1 MDGGLP
7 IVPGLLL
14 FGLLLALN
22 ALFVAAEFAYVSVR
36 PTQVRRLANEGNRN
50 ARTILKALNQL
61 DFYVAAAQLGIT
73 MATIAIGF
81 LGEPV
86 IAAIIEP
93 PVERLVGEFAP
104 AISHT
109 VAIAIAFAFVTV
121 IHIVIGEFM
130 PKTLALQSPDKTSL
144 FLALPM
150 ELFVRVFRP
159 LIWMLNATGN
169 GILRLAGMNV
179 NPVSDEPLRRDDI
192 AMVLEGSASAGLISR
207 REFDLTRN
215 TLRLSTLSAE
225 TLMVPRSEI
234 VAIPTSATTLDVR
247 RIFAQHRYT
256 RYPVFEDSLDNITG
270 IVDVK
275 NAVFDLARDFDWHVH
290 IDPPVQLPVSLSVDR
305 SFAAAR
311 EAQATL
317 VVLIDEYGGTA
328 GILSVFDVMQYLAG
342 GLPDDQRPQDSRF
355 SLRPDG
361 SIVVAG
367 LMPVVEFADELGI
380 TLPDVESHTV
390 GGLVMEH
397 LDHLPEKGD
406 AVVIGDHRFVV
417 MKMDERRV
425 DLLVVTAV
433 DSSPE
438 KMDQSNER

>member
-14 FGLLLALN
+14 FGLLLGLN
-22 ALFVAAEFAYVSVR
+22 ALFVAAEFAYVTVR
-36 PTQVRRLANEGNRN
+36 PTQMRRLATEGDRN
-50 ARTILKALNQL
+50 ARTILKALTQL

-109 VAIAIAFAFVTV
+109 VAIAIAFGFVTGV
-121 IHIVIGEFM
+121 HIVVGEFM

-144 FLALPM
+144 FLARPM
-150 ELFVRVFRP
+150 EMFVRLFRP
-159 LIWMLNATGN
+159 LIWLLNATGN

-179 NPVSDEPLRRDDI
+179 SPVSEEPLRRDDI
-192 AMVLEGSASAGLISR
+192 AMILEGSASAGLISQ

-234 VAIPTSATTLDVR
+234 IAIPVASSTLDVR
-247 RIFAQHRYT
+247 RTFARHRYT
-256 RYPVFEDSLDNITG
+256 RYPVFDDTLDNIVG

-275 NAVFDLARDFDWHVH
+275 NAVFDLAHDYEWHAH
-290 IDPPVQLPVSLSVDR
+290 IDTPVQLPVSLSVDR
-305 SFAAAR
+305 AFAVAR

-342 GLPDDQRPQDSRF
+342 GLPDDQRPPDSRF
-355 SLRPDG
+355 SMRPDG
-361 SIVVAG
+361 TFLVAG
-367 LMPVVEFADELGI
+367 LMQVVEVADELGI
-380 TLPDVESHTV
+380 TLPDVDAHTV
-390 GGLVMEH
+390 GGLVMER
-397 LDHLPEKGD
+397 LGHLPETGD
-406 AVVIGDHRFVV
+406 FVDVGSYRFTVT
-417 MKMDERRV
+417 KMDERRI
-425 DLLVVTAV
+425 DQLEIMAV
-433 DSSPE
+433 DSSSE
-438 KMDQSNER
+438 KVDQSNEW